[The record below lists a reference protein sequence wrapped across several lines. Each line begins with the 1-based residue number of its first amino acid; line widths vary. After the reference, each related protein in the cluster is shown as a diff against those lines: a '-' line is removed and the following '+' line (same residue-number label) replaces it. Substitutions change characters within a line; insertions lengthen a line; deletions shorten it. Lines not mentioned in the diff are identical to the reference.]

1 MKKNNTHHSKL
12 RPIACTIASA
22 LMLFSIEAHAEF
34 ADTPLHLQN
43 ENSVAESKVKSQVM
57 FLIDDSRSMEWEVA
71 SENKAAAGRSR
82 MDITKRALNQVLD
95 KYQDKFKWGLHTLN
109 DTDLNT
115 NGYITYA
122 QMKNKVGRLKTD
134 GPTPTTLAYYN
145 TAKTVMDNTLYR
157 CQKNY
162 IVVMSDGDANES
174 YKMRQPYDYLPDLK
188 SLYYENYPGHVRP
201 YYEPYY
207 TVNPQFTVSFNS
219 RTSPAIR
226 GKSPTPKNLLNNYG
240 KQGGVFSPSPRN
252 PIRLHTNRPDT
263 PYTPNFIN
271 DHYFGYKEGGLPA
284 FRYYQN
290 TPHISESWDEFW
302 DRDTGLRWFS
312 ETLAT
317 KDFKKAGDRNPSNTY
332 QERHW
337 DGHPDDPE
345 DYSKQTAETFTVG
358 FGGSLSNEG
367 KKYLSNGASKPSYF
381 FDAENA
387 ESLVT
392 AFDTIFSNI
401 ANANIPIKATGT
413 VAPTVFGS
421 GVPNLAAIVD
431 VNTASWSSRIKF
443 FDVNSEGKLNTA
455 QTKEPLF
462 SERKTLINL
471 GRPIGTAGGREIYW
485 ADNIENGNNGMF
497 NLPETAP
504 ANEWREALIPWITR
518 AQDDNALSAH
528 AKTSNFSQ
536 PYRIRPTDAASSA
549 NTNANDSGNQRNLGD
564 ILDTPIL
571 TIGDLVDNR
580 QKYLVT
586 AANDGMVHLFQA
598 HNQQHPYSL
607 KLSYIP
613 AGADREAGNTMGRLL
628 KDVAHKDYG
637 KKIQPHHYLI
647 NGGLVLRRTAPENN
661 QSHAFLFGA
670 MGQGGRGAYA
680 LNIGGY
686 DRGTNR
692 LTGIDSPANDWINTV
707 PLFETAKGVNN
718 QLGYTVGTPQI
729 GRVALQRTNQKV
741 NINEDVVYA
750 GFLANGYS
758 DQKGKNQETALY
770 IYNMLGQNARS
781 GQAKGTKGE
790 VIEKIV
796 IPNTMGGLSSPTLVD
811 TDFDGVI
818 DIAYAGDYRGNMYRF
833 DLRDNPNQW
842 KANRIYQGST
852 DQPITSAPAVSRM
865 GKDKYVVIFGTGSEL
880 YQDDRDSK
888 AQQAVYG
895 IYDDVSQQAQEVK
908 SDQLLQQELTVNGN
922 LREVTNKPFN
932 PQTHKGWKVNLGA
945 GDGERVVVKPTMV
958 LRSAFIST
966 RIYHSQTTTTRS
978 ADGDLCLP
986 TVTNSKTDSS
996 SWVLAL
1002 NAATGGKVSK
1012 ADAHIKFIQK
1022 ADDPNAIAAGMR
1034 YSGIINFNYVDGT
1047 RAGDYS
1053 VTPDGDSGGT
1063 GTDKPLNEG
1072 GSGAPKNHCFS
1083 KKGKRFILKTD
1094 QETLEVDGKVCNS
1107 VRRISWREIF

>member
-22 LMLFSIEAHAEF
+22 LILFSFEAQAKF

-43 ENSVAESKVKSQVM
+43 ENSVSENKVKPQVM
-57 FLIDDSRSMEWEVA
+57 FLLDDSGSMQWEVTTD
-71 SENKAAAGRSR
+71 NDAAPGQSR
-82 MDITKRALNQVLD
+82 MDIAKKALHRVLD
-95 KYQDKFKWGLHTLN
+95 KYQDKFRWGLHTLN
-109 DTDLNT
+109 DPSRNT
-115 NGYITYA
+115 NGYITYEK
-122 QMKNKVGRLKTD
+122 MKDEVNKLKIY
-134 GPTPTTLAYYN
+134 GPTPTTLAYYK
-145 TAKTVMDNTLYR
+145 TAQTVMEHTLYR

-162 IVVMSDGDANES
+162 IVLMSDGDANES
-174 YKMRQPYDYLPDLK
+174 YKVPHPRSYLTGAYIQ
-188 SLYYENYPGHVRP
+188 SI
-201 YYEPYY
+201 PYY
-207 TVNPQFTVSFNS
+207 TVIPQFTASLNS
-219 RTSPAIR
+219 GRPAAVN
-226 GKSPTPKNLLNNYG
+226 GKFPAPTNLLNNYG
-240 KQGGVFSPSPRN
+240 KQNGVFTPSPNN
-252 PIRLHTNRPDT
+252 PFRLYQ
-263 PYTPNFIN
+263 PYTPNFVN
-271 DHYFGYKEGGLPA
+271 DLYFGYREGGRPA
-284 FRYYQN
+284 FRYYRA
-290 TPHISESWDEFW
+290 TWDISESWDEFW
-302 DRDTGLRWFS
+302 DRDTGLQWFS
-312 ETLAT
+312 KTLAT
-317 KDFKKAGDRNPSNTY
+317 KDFKKVGDRDPSKPY
-332 QERHW
+332 QELHW

-367 KKYLSNGASKPSYF
+367 KKYLLNGASKPSYYF
-381 FDAENA
+381 NAENA
-387 ESLVT
+387 DSLVQS
-392 AFDTIFSNI
+392 FETIFSNI
-401 ANANIPIKATGT
+401 ADANVPVKTTGT
-413 VAPTVFGS
+413 ITPTVFGN

-431 VNTASWSSRIKF
+431 VNTGSWSSRIKF

-692 LTGIDSPANDWINTV
+692 LTGIDSPVNDWINTV

-781 GQAKGTKGE
+781 GQTKGTKGE

-888 AQQAVYG
+888 VQQAVYG

-1053 VTPDGDSGGT
+1053 VTADGDSGGT

-1072 GSGAPKNHCFS
+1072 GGGAPKNHCFS

>member
-1 MKKNNTHHSKL
+1 MKKIDIHHKSKPRL
-12 RPIACTIASA
+12 LIYSIASA
-22 LMLFSIEAHAEF
+22 LAFMSLEAFAAFAEI
-34 ADTPLHLQN
+34 PLHLQN
-43 ENSVAESKVKSQVM
+43 ENQVEANKVKPQVM
-57 FLIDDSRSMEWEVA
+57 FLIDDSGSMRWVVGSDSEPRYSSEV
-71 SENKAAAGRSR
+71 SR
-82 MDITKRALNQVLD
+82 MKVTKDALNAVLD
-95 KYQDKFKWGLHTLN
+95 KYRDNFKWGLHTLN
-109 DTDLNT
+109 DPSLNT
-115 NGYITYA
+115 RNGYITY
-122 QMKNKVGRLKTD
+122 QEMKNLISRLKTS
-134 GPTPTTLAYYN
+134 GGTPTTKAYYE

-162 IVVMSDGDANES
+162 IVVMSDGDANLS
-174 YKMRQPYDYLPDLK
+174 YDFDRYGNVVPQLHPSRSNRTPPRQNILYD
-188 SLYYENYPGHVRP
+188 H
-201 YYEPYY
+201 
-207 TVNPQFTVSFNS
+207 NS
-219 RTSPAIR
+219 RREVYKGSYI
-226 GKSPTPKNLLNNYG
+226 
-240 KQGGVFSPSPRN
+240 
-252 PIRLHTNRPDT
+252 
-263 PYTPNFIN
+263 PNFV
-271 DHYFGYKEGGLPA
+271 DDPYFGYKVGGIA
-284 FRYYQN
+284 QHKSRTTIGANGQSKRSDD
-290 TPHISESWDEFW
+290 TWDPVW
-302 DRDTGLRWFS
+302 DRESGLQWFS
-312 ETLAT
+312 HTLAT
-317 KDFKKAGDRNPSNTY
+317 KDFKKKSDSNPTGKY

-337 DGHPDDPE
+337 DGHPDDPA
-345 DYSKQTAETFTVG
+345 DYSKQIAETFTVG
-358 FGGSLSNEG
+358 FGSSLSDAGRE
-367 KKYLSNGASKPSYF
+367 YLRKGASKPSYF
-381 FDAENA
+381 FNAQNA
-387 ESLVT
+387 ESLVGS
-392 AFDTIFSNI
+392 FNSIFENI
-401 ANANIPIKATGT
+401 ADANIPIKTTGT
-413 VAPTVFGS
+413 VAPAVFGNR
-421 GVPNLAAIVD
+421 VPNLAAIVD
-431 VNTASWSSRIKF
+431 VNTGSWSSRIKF

-455 QTKEPLF
+455 HTKEPLF

-471 GRPIGTAGGREIYW
+471 GRPIGTSGGKEVYW

-497 NLPETAP
+497 NLPSTAP

-518 AQDDNALSAH
+518 AQDDNVLSAR
-528 AKTSNFSQ
+528 AETSNFSQ
-536 PYRIRPTDAASSA
+536 PYRIRPTGSAASA
-549 NTNANDSGNQRNLGD
+549 DTHANDSDNQRNLGD

-598 HNQQHPYSL
+598 HNRQHPYSL

-613 AGADREAGNTMGRLL
+613 AGTDREIGNTMGRLL

-637 KKIQPHHYLI
+637 KKGQPHHYLI

-661 QSHAFLFGA
+661 QSHSFLFGTL
-670 MGQGGRGAYA
+670 GQGGRGAYA
-680 LNIGGY
+680 LNIGGH

-692 LTGIDSPANDWINTV
+692 PTGIDSPVNDWINTV

-718 QLGYTVGTPQI
+718 HLGYTVSTPQI
-729 GRVALQRTNQKV
+729 GRVAVTRTKGKV
-741 NINEDVVYA
+741 NIRENVVYA

-758 DQKGKNQETALY
+758 DEKGESQETALY
-770 IYNMLGQNARS
+770 VYNMLGQNAYN
-781 GQAKGTKGE
+781 GQPIGVKGRLMK
-790 VIEKIV
+790 KIV
-796 IPNTMGGLSSPTLVD
+796 IPNAMGGLSGPTLVD
-811 TDFDGVI
+811 TDFDGVV

-833 DLRDNPNQW
+833 DLRGNPDTW
-842 KANRIYQGST
+842 KADLIYQGST
-852 DQPITSAPAVSRM
+852 EQPITSAPAVSRM

-888 AQQAVYG
+888 VQQAVYG
-895 IYDDVSQQAQEVK
+895 IYDDVSQQPQEVK
-908 SDQLLQQELTVNGN
+908 SDQLLQQILTVNGD
-922 LREVTNKPFN
+922 LREVTNHPFN